1 MNEFRCP
8 ICGGELSL
16 EDKDYG
22 IAKCL
27 YCGNKTK
34 VELGLIKDMP
44 AAITTPQVEQK
55 NNLFETTSKE
65 EIEKKLKD
73 KSAIS
78 MVKFSNISILL
89 MGITILFY
97 ALYLVFLIIKQDS
110 TQIVQSLIV
119 LGIAFVFSIVCIM
132 FSKIKVNNIKLS
144 NFVTSFKLIFI
155 FLIFAFLVYLSIIK
169 YIII

>member
-16 EDKDYG
+16 EDKNYG
-22 IAKCL
+22 LAKCL
-27 YCGNKTK
+27 NCGNKTK
-34 VELGLIKDMP
+34 IELGLLKDMP
-44 AAITTPQVEQK
+44 AAISVPPQEQK

-65 EIEKKLKD
+65 EIEQKQKD
-73 KSAIS
+73 KSAIG

-89 MGITILFY
+89 MGISILFY
-97 ALYLVFLIIKQDS
+97 SLYLVFLIIKKDS
-110 TQIVQSLIV
+110 TQIVQALLV
-119 LGIAFVFSIVCIM
+119 LGIAFIFSIICIVV
-132 FSKIKVNNIKLS
+132 SKIKVRTIKLS
-144 NFVTSFKLIFI
+144 NFFSSFKLFFI